1 LPRAKARSVTL
12 FEKMLKNAI
21 AAYISKPM
29 LIRKLLQALACVYA
43 NFMVWN
49 FKMQFQPLK
58 IAKSYR
64 EAIFLID
71 PAVDK

>member
-1 LPRAKARSVTL
+1 MGIGLNMTQHA
-12 FEKMLKNAI
+12 LKNAI

-71 PAVDK
+71 PAVYK